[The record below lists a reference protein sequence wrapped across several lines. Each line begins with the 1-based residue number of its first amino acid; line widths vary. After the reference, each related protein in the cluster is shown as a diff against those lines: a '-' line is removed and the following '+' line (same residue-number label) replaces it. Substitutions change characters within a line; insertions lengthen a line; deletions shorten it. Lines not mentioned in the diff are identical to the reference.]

1 MLCRSERIVTRREAG
16 RTVHA
21 RQVLRVVLAFKP
33 THLVFSPMRL
43 RLLSCA
49 RQAKFHDKLKLV
61 EHRITSDIVNTM
73 RIVSLLPSSTEIVCA
88 LGLED
93 HLVGITHECDY
104 PPSVAGKPRL
114 TSSGISHETM
124 TSAEIDHAVRSQ
136 LDGHGSI
143 YDLDEPRLR
152 ELKPDLILT
161 QELCEVCA
169 VSYKTVQRA
178 ARMFEADVKVVSL
191 EPNTIADIFDN
202 IRTVGKLTRR
212 ESEADDLIRSL
223 SARLDRI
230 REKTA
235 SVDRRPR
242 TLMLEWL
249 EPPFAPGHWV
259 PEQVA
264 IAGGDHAFGKAG
276 QRSVTTTAEE
286 IKAYSPEVIVL
297 IPCGYYKEDILRQL
311 PNARPPEG
319 WNDMPAVKAGEVWA
333 TDATSYFSRPGP
345 RVVEGAEILAKILHP
360 ELFGQPDD
368 SEAVRLPAISMKW

>member
-1 MLCRSERIVTRREAG
+1 M
-16 RTVHA
+16 
-21 RQVLRVVLAFKP
+21 P
-33 THLVFSPMRL
+33 
-43 RLLSCA
+43 
-49 RQAKFHDKLKLV
+49 DKNL
-61 EHRITSDIVNTM
+61 
-73 RIVSLLPSSTEIVCA
+73 RIVSLLPSSTEIVCT

-93 HLVGITHECDY
+93 ALVGITHECDY

-114 TSSGISHETM
+114 TSSHISHEMM

-143 YDLDEPRLR
+143 YHLDEARLR

-161 QELCEVCA
+161 QELCDVCA
-169 VSYKTVQRA
+169 VSYKTVQHA
-178 ARMFEADVKVVSL
+178 ARMFEAEVTVVSL
-191 EPNTIADIFDN
+191 EPNMIADIFDN
-202 IRTVGKLTRR
+202 IRTVGRLTGR
-212 ESEADDLIRSL
+212 ESKADDLIRSL

-235 SVDRRPR
+235 GIERRPR

-264 IAGGDHAFGKAG
+264 ISGGDHAFGKAG
-276 QRSVTTTAEE
+276 QRSVTTNAEE
-286 IKAYSPEVIVL
+286 IIAYSPEVIVL

-311 PNARPPEG
+311 PNARLPEG
-319 WNDMPAVKAGEVWA
+319 WNDLPAVKAGEVWA
-333 TDATSYFSRPGP
+333 MDATSYFSRPGP

-360 ELFGQPDD
+360 EVFGQPD
-368 SEAVRLPAISMKW
+368 SSQAVRVSADLMNS

>member
-1 MLCRSERIVTRREAG
+1 MPNE
-16 RTVHA
+16 
-21 RQVLRVVLAFKP
+21 K
-33 THLVFSPMRL
+33 
-43 RLLSCA
+43 
-49 RQAKFHDKLKLV
+49 
-61 EHRITSDIVNTM
+61 M

-93 HLVGITHECDY
+93 GLVGITHECDY

-114 TSSGISHETM
+114 TSSQISHETM

-136 LDGHGSI
+136 LAQLDGHGSI
-143 YDLDEPRLR
+143 YHLDEARLR
-152 ELKPDLILT
+152 ELKPDLIFT

-169 VSYKTVQRA
+169 VSYKTVERA
-178 ARMFEADVKVVSL
+178 ARMFEAEVTVVSL

-202 IRTVGKLTRR
+202 IRTVGKFTRR
-212 ESEADDLIRSL
+212 ESEANDLIYSL

-235 SVDRRPR
+235 GIERRPR

-276 QRSVTTTAEE
+276 KRRVTTNAKE
-286 IKAYSPEVIVL
+286 IFAYSPEVIVL

-311 PNARPPEG
+311 PNAHLPEG
-319 WNDMPAVKAGEVWA
+319 WNDLTAVRNAEVWA
-333 TDATSYFSRPGP
+333 TDATAYFSRPGP

-360 ELFGQPDD
+360 EVFDQPD
-368 SEAVRLPAISMKW
+368 SLQAVRVPAHLMKS

>member
-1 MLCRSERIVTRREAG
+1 
-16 RTVHA
+16 
-21 RQVLRVVLAFKP
+21 
-33 THLVFSPMRL
+33 
-43 RLLSCA
+43 
-49 RQAKFHDKLKLV
+49 
-61 EHRITSDIVNTM
+61 M

-93 HLVGITHECDY
+93 ALVGITHECDY
-104 PPSVAGKPRL
+104 PPSVAGKSRL
-114 TSSGISHETM
+114 TSSHISHETM

-143 YDLDEPRLR
+143 YHLDEARLR

-169 VSYKTVQRA
+169 VSYKTVERDA
-178 ARMFEADVKVVSL
+178 GMFEADVKVVSL

-202 IRTVGKLTRR
+202 IGTVGKLTGR

-235 SVDRRPR
+235 SIERRPR

-259 PEQVA
+259 PEQVG

-276 QRSVTTTAEE
+276 QRSVTTNAQE
-286 IKAYSPEVIVL
+286 IVAYSPEVIVL

-311 PNARPPEG
+311 PNAHLPEG
-319 WNDMPAVKAGEVWA
+319 WNDLPAGKVGEVWA
-333 TDATSYFSRPGP
+333 TDATAYFSRPGP
-345 RVVEGAEILAKILHP
+345 RVVDGAEILAKILHP
-360 ELFGQPDD
+360 EIFGQPD
-368 SEAVRLPAISMKW
+368 SAQAVRVPAHLMKS